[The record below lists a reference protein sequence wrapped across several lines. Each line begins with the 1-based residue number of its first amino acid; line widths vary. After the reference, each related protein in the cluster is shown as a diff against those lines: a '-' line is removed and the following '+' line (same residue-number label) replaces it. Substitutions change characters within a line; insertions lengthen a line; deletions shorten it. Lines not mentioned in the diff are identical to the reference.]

1 MFDMDVC
8 YHCMEMK
15 RPYLFP
21 YRSLK
26 VYHWIDPHPN
36 KCVCGGSSEGTDIRC
51 TSCMQP
57 VSTTCGHHVEMLCE
71 DCAVVHWAEEY
82 ETSDYRKS

>member
-1 MFDMDVC
+1 MIDRDVC

-21 YRSLK
+21 PKSLK

-36 KCVCGGSSEGTDIRC
+36 PEGEE
-51 TSCMQP
+51 P
-57 VSTTCGHHVEMLCE
+57 LCGHHIEMLCE
-71 DCAVVHWAEEY
+71 DCAVVHWAVEVKCGRGFEEAG
-82 ETSDYRKS
+82 EEG